1 MKRVVLSVVL
11 SVMTMLATAQ
21 YQQVSITDLQFV
33 SQQDLANCNDT
44 SQYFGDTVII
54 VGKAIHDGGLTELA
68 SGSVTGGYRP
78 GLWVVDT
85 ANNSAMAPFAA
96 VQLHGVYNGNP
107 VNELDNILAGWTIK
121 VIGSVSRYDG
131 ETQFNPINNNIGST
145 ANGDA
150 IEIISTSGAAPA
162 PAVVNMGDLNDQ
174 NRENQLETGEQWEG
188 AYIEM
193 HNLTV
198 TAVNFFSSGS
208 RVSFDVADAN
218 GNVMNVSDRFIA
230 QKLPS
235 HAAVNAASPQTTGLF
250 TVPPVG
256 AQFDTLRGIVI
267 HSQNGCTGDN
277 GRGYELNPFDSND
290 YVYGATPPII
300 SNEIRSP
307 KFPTSTDDVDV
318 TVTVTDFDG
327 SVATVEL
334 FYDINGSG
342 NYSTVSMSLV
352 SGSTDEFTGQIPAQT
367 DGTIIRYYVEAT
379 DNDGNMNT
387 YPATTP
393 RQYTVRDNG
402 LTIYDIQY
410 VLDPNTG
417 SDNSPYVGDTVTVT
431 GIVTASSK
439 VNDLGY
445 VYIQQEGE
453 TEWAGIA
460 LVGSANLFTLF
471 RTEEVEVTGV
481 VQEQFG
487 FTRLQVIDLNVTG
500 NLGTI
505 TPVVIDPSDAT
516 LNTDRNMEKYESML
530 ITLAN
535 PTATPMEIVDENLGF
550 GEYSFGNTVSAAE
563 ATRVLAGRQDNNSF
577 SSLYVSLI
585 TDTFYVN
592 NQGEIEVDSIYVTEP
607 GMKLDSLT
615 GVMHYSFGNY
625 KLFPR
630 NNDDYVGL
638 ADVNGNALVIDS
650 TPVALPDT
658 STGFVELGGEAIEM
672 SVYPNPSNASFF
684 VEFDKSVN
692 ANILITDLAGRAV
705 FTGVT
710 QGNRTR
716 ISTTSMPNGIYLMRL
731 TSLNGEVLAT
741 EKLVIKH

>member
-11 SVMTMLATAQ
+11 SVITMLATAQ

-85 ANNSAMAPFAA
+85 ANNSSMAPFAA
-96 VQLHGVYNGNP
+96 VQLHGVYSGNP

-121 VIGSVSRYDG
+121 VIGSVSRFDG

-145 ANGDA
+145 SNGDA
-150 IEIISTSGAAPA
+150 IEIIGTSGAAPSA
-162 PAVVNMGDLNDQ
+162 AVVNMGDLNDQ

-188 AYIEM
+188 AYVEM

-198 TAVNFFSSGS
+198 TAVNFFSGGS

-235 HAAVNAASPQTTGLF
+235 HVAVNAASPQTTGLF

-290 YVYGATPPII
+290 YVFGATPPII

-307 KFPTSTDDVDV
+307 KFPTSTDDVDL

-327 SVATVEL
+327 TVSSVEL

-342 NYSTVSMSLV
+342 NYTTVSMSLV
-352 SGSTDEFTGQIPAQT
+352 GGSTDEFTGQIPAQT
-367 DGTIIRYYVEAT
+367 DGTIVRYYVEAT

-387 YPATTP
+387 YPATSP
-393 RQYTVRDNG
+393 RQFTVRDNG
-402 LTIYDIQY
+402 LTIYDVQY
-410 VLDPNTG
+410 VLDPNNG
-417 SDNSPYVGDTVTVT
+417 SDNSPYLGDTVTVT

-460 LVGSANLFTLF
+460 LVGSADLITLF
-471 RTEEVEVTGV
+471 RTEEIEVTGV

-487 FTRLQVIDLNVTG
+487 FTRLQVISLTKTG
-500 NLGTI
+500 DLGTI
-505 TPVVIDPSDAT
+505 NPVVIDPSDAT

-530 ITLAN
+530 LTLAN
-535 PTATPMEIVDENLGF
+535 PSSTPMEVVDEDLGF
-550 GEYSFGNTVSAAE
+550 GEYSFGNNVSATDV
-563 ATRVLAGRQDNNSF
+563 TRVLAGRQDNNSF

-592 NQGEIEVDSIYVTEP
+592 NQGEIEVDSIYVTAQ
-607 GMKLDSLT
+607 GMQLDSLT
-615 GVMHYSFGNY
+615 GVLHYSFGNY

-638 ADVNGNALVIDS
+638 ADASGNALVIDS

-658 STGFVELGGEAIEM
+658 STGFVEVNGVNVTMKL
-672 SVYPNPSNASFF
+672 YPNPASNMVF
-684 VEFDKSVN
+684 VEFEENVQ
-692 ANILITDLAGRAV
+692 ANIVLTDLAGRTV
-705 FTGVT
+705 FNGITNGTRTGIET
-710 QGNRTR
+710 E
-716 ISTTSMPNGIYLMRL
+716 SLPNGIYLMRL
-731 TSLNGEVLAT
+731 SALNGEILAT
-741 EKLVIKH
+741 QKLVIKH